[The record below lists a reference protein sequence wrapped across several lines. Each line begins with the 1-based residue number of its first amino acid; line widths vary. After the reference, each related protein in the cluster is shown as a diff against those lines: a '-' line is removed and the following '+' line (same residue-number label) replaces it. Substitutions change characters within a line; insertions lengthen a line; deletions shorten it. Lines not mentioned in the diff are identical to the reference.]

1 MRSHTISVTV
11 GQGSITV
18 EPESLKMTTQDE
30 VQWTGSN
37 AKKFSIEFE
46 GDGPFGSGRLAYSA
60 ATAKQRPRVKGRF
73 KYSVVSDDDPGLTL
87 DPIIIIDPPPTAGQG
102 P

>member
-11 GQGSITV
+11 GKDSITV
-18 EPESLKMTTQDE
+18 QPESLKMTTDDE
-30 VQWTGSN
+30 VQWTGRN

-46 GDGPFGSGRLAYSA
+46 SNGPFGNRRLAHA
-60 ATAKQRPRVKGRF
+60 AASAKQKPRVKGRF
-73 KYSVVSDDDPGLTL
+73 KYSVISDDDPGLTL
-87 DPIIIIDPPPTAGQG
+87 DPEIIIDPPPTAGQG

>member
-11 GQGSITV
+11 GKDSITV
-18 EPESLKMTTQDE
+18 EPETLKMTTQDE
-30 VQWTGSN
+30 VQWTGRN

-46 GDGPFGSGRLAYSA
+46 GNGPFGASRLSHST
-60 ATAKQRPRVKGRF
+60 ATAKQKPHVKGRF
-73 KYSVVSDDDPGLTL
+73 KYSVISDDDPGLVL
-87 DPIIIIDPPPTAGQG
+87 DPDIIIDPPPTQG

>member
-18 EPESLKMTTQDE
+18 EPESLQMTTDDE
-30 VQWTGSN
+30 VQWTGGN
-37 AKKFSIEFE
+37 AKRFSIEFE
-46 GDGPFGSGRLAYSA
+46 GNGPFGTARLNYSA

-87 DPIIIIDPPPTAGQG
+87 DPVIFIDPPPTGQG